1 MTTFT
6 KSLRSNKTGEC
17 RRLADHIAA
26 AAEAMGLVASVD
38 ASRQSASH
46 YVYVATSDDA
56 DEKIKIRCSDHDDR
70 HGGSDWYTW
79 ARECPSTTIARLA
92 SHFGRTVPTGY
103 RPEDYTARSAKG
115 KAAAAARSKARQASE
130 AEMVAAVI
138 EEIETH
144 KTASKLAAGKV
155 VDGLY
160 PSIPRAQRQRIAEAA
175 SSVVIRD
182 RAIAAAAGDETAL
195 AALAVRFTE
204 AKVVLLALVGPDRF
218 LQLRPTGFPRS
229 CWKV

>member
-17 RRLADHIAA
+17 RRLAKHIAA
-26 AAEAMGLVASVD
+26 AAAAMGLVADVD

-46 YVYVATSDDA
+46 YVCVAATVEA
-56 DEKIKIRCSDHDDR
+56 DEQIKIRCSDHDDK

-79 ARECPSTTIARLA
+79 AGECPSRIIARLA
-92 SHFGRTVPTGY
+92 IHFGAVVPTGY
-103 RPEDYTARSAKG
+103 RPEDYSARSETA
-115 KAAAAARSKARQASE
+115 KAAAATRSQARRATE
-130 AEMVAAVI
+130 ADMIAAVI
-138 EEIETH
+138 EAMH
-144 KTASKLAAGKV
+144 TAKNISTVAAGKV

-160 PSIPRAQRQRIAEAA
+160 PAIPRAQRQRIAYAGSNA
-175 SSVVIRD
+175 VTRD

-195 AALAVRFTE
+195 AELARRYDE
-204 AKVVLLALVGPDRF
+204 AKVALFELVGAERF
-218 LQLRPTGFPRS
+218 PSLRPSGYPRT